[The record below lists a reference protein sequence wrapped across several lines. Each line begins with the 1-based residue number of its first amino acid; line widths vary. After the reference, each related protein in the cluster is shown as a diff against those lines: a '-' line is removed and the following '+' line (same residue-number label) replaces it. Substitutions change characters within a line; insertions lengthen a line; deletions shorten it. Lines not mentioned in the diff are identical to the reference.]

1 MHESRLSKFINNQDL
16 DNFWTSIKWQ
26 HLPASAKVDLT
37 QFIAQI
43 KPAIR
48 TKLLCKAY
56 ASELIQLIHSYGW
69 YFAGDGEG
77 YVVIAREKNLPK
89 MIMDVDQSNQPH
101 ENQLGL
107 LLGYPS
113 CCCRF
118 VSERGGENNIDELA
132 SKRKKIEFKGEYTL
146 IDVSHYLEGI
156 SLLSH
161 VPCSY
166 QCFPSLRIAKEMKNF
181 IHQHKECES
190 FSLWSSEL
198 ARYYQF

>member
-1 MHESRLSKFINNQDL
+1 MYESRLSKIINNQNL
-16 DNFWTSIKWQ
+16 ENVWTSIKWQ
-26 HLPASAKVDLT
+26 HFPASAKVDLT

-56 ASELIQLIHSYGW
+56 ASELIQLMHSYGW

-77 YVVIAREKNLPK
+77 YVVIARDKNLPEL
-89 MIMDVDQSNQPH
+89 IMDVDQSNQPH
-101 ENQLGL
+101 ENHLGL

-132 SKRKKIEFKGEYTL
+132 SKGKNIEFKGEYTL
-146 IDVSHYLEGI
+146 IDVSHYLDEI
-156 SLLSH
+156 SLVSH

-166 QCFPSLRIAKEMKNF
+166 QCFPSLRIAQGM
-181 IHQHKECES
+181 
-190 FSLWSSEL
+190 
-198 ARYYQF
+198 